1 MRETERDSSFLRRFL
16 TEELMREM
24 DLFKYEARGDDL
36 VVDKVSDEEGWREVK
51 ETLIRN
57 VGASSIPVIKVEDA
71 DFGQNRTLYLK
82 HAHDG
87 RDLQL
92 EYGEKTLAY
101 VARLWGREVVLE
113 TTLQGKRSLLCYNER
128 GFSMRALK

>member
-1 MRETERDSSFLRRFL
+1 
-16 TEELMREM
+16 
-24 DLFKYEARGDDL
+24 
-36 VVDKVSDEEGWREVK
+36 
-51 ETLIRN
+51 
-57 VGASSIPVIKVEDA
+57 
-71 DFGQNRTLYLK
+71 RTLYLK
-82 HAHDG
+82 HSHEG